1 METILHLLV
10 RWASAKCALTMAGL
24 FCVHDFCSEFLK
36 FDMNNLHLKDIDLNK
51 MDAVGGGK
59 TDVNNMV
66 KIIDA

>member
-1 METILHLLV
+1 
-10 RWASAKCALTMAGL
+10 MAGL

-51 MDAVGGGK
+51 MDAVGGRK